1 MLTDI
6 SNLKVHNNASTR
18 SGEELHQHIHPAA
31 LRPLRIVNRRA
42 SGNSTNEN
50 MMSMGRGYPKAVGS
64 YGSGSGSNNCARNTG
79 CSSYT
84 SSNKMLETP
93 NYKFPRIYEH
103 ETDILFPFY
112 TCRFDTDQRTMK
124 MNEMKVD
131 FTADVSIHKN
141 ITKKYSK
148 PIEVN
153 TLEPKKLFMKNA
165 TQQTAA
171 SSNIFFRCNTTTS
184 NDDPIM
190 NCFVHMK
197 RENQLR
203 FGDFVLTIGKDG
215 SVSSI
220 QTPEE
225 KEGDAFLLG
234 RGSAKEQDFNDEVL
248 YASDEGEGS
257 RLENSDLDLTES
269 EESDVE
275 LDLELELREGADDG
289 DEELMEG
296 NSSII
301 NSSLI
306 SQGVPPC
313 SMNNLPNG
321 LLTNNKKHM
330 PATAHI
336 TLSPVKR
343 VMANHPHNVVSP
355 SSPQKQ
361 DLLFRTLKN
370 KNSPVKALKSQR
382 SGVNLTQVSK
392 PKKNKHTNYAKWD
405 NSMTI
410 SAKAIMKMVD
420 DSLVSSDTELYNH
433 SHSFVAMRSFSK
445 GNQAHAKEDGLNIN
459 AADLIGALS
468 GEMDSPLTRRMK
480 ELKLQ

>member
-1 MLTDI
+1 MH
-6 SNLKVHNNASTR
+6 S
-18 SGEELHQHIHPAA
+18 AA

-42 SGNSTNEN
+42 SEKNTNEN
-50 MMSMGRGYPKAVGS
+50 IMSVGRGYLKPISS
-64 YGSGSGSNNCARNTG
+64 YGNGTNSSSAARNIG
-79 CSSYT
+79 LSSYT
-84 SSNKMLETP
+84 TGNKMLDAP

-103 ETDILFPFY
+103 ETDILFPIY
-112 TCRFDTDQRTMK
+112 TCRIDTDQKNLR
-124 MNEMKVD
+124 MNEIKVD
-131 FTADVSIHKN
+131 FTADMNIQKN

-148 PIEVN
+148 PIEVGAI
-153 TLEPKKLFMKNA
+153 EPKRLFQKNE
-165 TQQTAA
+165 TQQAA
-171 SSNIFFRCNTTTS
+171 SSSNIFFRCNTTT
-184 NDDPIM
+184 NNEDPIM
-190 NCFVHMK
+190 DCFVHMK
-197 RENQLR
+197 SENQLR
-203 FGDFVLTIGKDG
+203 FGDLVLTIGKDG
-215 SVSSI
+215 SVSSMH
-220 QTPEE
+220 TPE
-225 KEGDAFLLG
+225 KEEGNAILLG
-234 RGSAKEQDFNDEVL
+234 RGSANERDFNEEVL

-257 RLENSDLDLTES
+257 RLENSDLDLTDS

-275 LDLELELREGADDG
+275 LDLDLELRDGADDE
-289 DEELMEG
+289 DEELMAG
-296 NSSII
+296 DLSII

-313 SMNNLPNG
+313 SMNNLQNG
-321 LLTNNKKHM
+321 FLTNDRKQKSATSHM
-330 PATAHI
+330 P
-336 TLSPVKR
+336 LSPVKKA
-343 VMANHPHNVVSP
+343 MLNNQDNTACP

-370 KNSPVKALKSQR
+370 KSSPVKALRSQR

-433 SHSFVAMRSFSK
+433 SHSFLAMRSLGK
-445 GNQAHAKEDGLNIN
+445 GNHTHAKDDGLNIN

-468 GEMDSPLTRRMK
+468 GEVDSPLTRRMK

>member
-6 SNLKVHNNASTR
+6 SNNLKVHNSTSTR
-18 SGEELHQHIHPAA
+18 PQGDPHQHMHPVA

-42 SGNSTNEN
+42 SEKTTNEN
-50 MMSMGRGYPKAVGS
+50 IMSVRRGYTKPINS
-64 YGSGSGSNNCARNTG
+64 YGNGTNNISSVRNIG
-79 CSSYT
+79 LSSYT
-84 SSNKMLETP
+84 SGNKMLDAP

-112 TCRFDTDQRTMK
+112 TCRIDTDQKSLRI
-124 MNEMKVD
+124 NEMKVD
-131 FTADVSIHKN
+131 FTADVNIHKN

-148 PIEVN
+148 PIEVGAF
-153 TLEPKKLFMKNA
+153 EPKRLFKKNE
-165 TQQTAA
+165 TQQAA
-171 SSNIFFRCNTTTS
+171 PSSNIFFRCNTTTN

-190 NCFVHMK
+190 DCFVHIK
-197 RENQLR
+197 SENQLR
-203 FGDFVLTIGKDG
+203 FGDLVLTIGKDG
-215 SVSSI
+215 SVSSMH
-220 QTPEE
+220 TPEE
-225 KEGDAFLLG
+225 EEGDTFLLG
-234 RGSAKEQDFNDEVL
+234 RGSANEQDFKDEVL
-248 YASDEGEGS
+248 YASDEGEKS

-275 LDLELELREGADDG
+275 LDLDLELREGAEDE

-296 NSSII
+296 DFSII

-306 SQGVPPC
+306 SQGIPPC
-313 SMNNLPNG
+313 SVNNLQNG
-321 LLTNNKKHM
+321 FLTNDRKQKPVTSHM
-330 PATAHI
+330 

-343 VMANHPHNVVSP
+343 AMNHTDNIPSP

-370 KNSPVKALKSQR
+370 KSSPVKALRSQR

-433 SHSFVAMRSFSK
+433 SHSFLAMKSLGK
-445 GNQAHAKEDGLNIN
+445 GNQTHAKDDGLNIN

-468 GEMDSPLTRRMK
+468 GEVDSPLTRRMK